1 MELIIIILLVFVST
15 TLIYLIYKSNS
26 SKGSL
31 DASDLMNF
39 SNNLNTQIQDIRKE
53 IDSNS
58 LASYLKYS
66 YVPTPNS
73 IYRNIS
79 KLEQG
84 TYLVFDTKTHQHNKY
99 KYWELK
105 SLAKK
110 SISQKK
116 CKYSFLFV

>member
-58 LASYLKYS
+58 KAKRSS
-66 YVPTPNS
+66 WGNS
-73 IYRNIS
+73 IR
-79 KLEQG
+79 K
-84 TYLVFDTKTHQHNKY
+84 F
-99 KYWELK
+99 
-105 SLAKK
+105 
-110 SISQKK
+110 ISQ
-116 CKYSFLFV
+116 CIAS